1 MSTNLPK
8 LYLHMNKKQTK
19 ILEFD
24 KNHVWHPYTSMSNPL
39 PSYLVESAEGVHITL
54 ATGEKLVDGM
64 SSWWSV
70 LHGYNH
76 PELNAALV
84 SQAEKFSHV
93 MFGGLTHEPA
103 VELSKTLIELTP
115 KGLNKVFLSDS
126 GSVAVE
132 VALKMSIQYWHS
144 KNKAEKHKIL
154 TVKNGYHG
162 DTFAAMSVCDP
173 VNGMHQLFESVL
185 MKNIFAPAPK
195 ASFHDEWDASELEAL
210 SALFER
216 HHHEIAAFIIEPIVQ
231 GAGGMRIYHPAYLK
245 ACRDLCTQYNVLMI
259 ADEIATGLGRTGKL
273 FACEWADISPDIICL
288 GKTLTGGYMTLA
300 ATLCTDE
307 VANSISNGEAGCFM
321 HGPTFMG
328 NPLACAVAN
337 ASLAILKRNQW
348 QQQIADI
355 ESLFNE
361 QLLPLK
367 QHNRVKSTRVLG
379 GIGVVEARQNV
390 DMAVIQKRFVEL
402 GVWIRPFGKL
412 IYVMPPF
419 VCETKDLINL
429 VTAIQTILD
438 EDACFD
444 LQS

>member
-1 MSTNLPK
+1 MSTKKPFQA
-8 LYLHMNKKQTK
+8 LHMDNKHTD

-24 KNHVWHPYTSMSNPL
+24 RKHVWHPYTSMSNPI
-39 PSYLVESAEGVHITL
+39 PSYLVESADGVFISL
-54 ATGEKLVDGM
+54 ASGEKLVDGM

-76 PELNAALV
+76 PELNKALIDQTAKV
-84 SQAEKFSHV
+84 SHV

-103 VELSKTLIELTP
+103 VELAKNLIELTP
-115 KGLNKVFLSDS
+115 DGLDRVFLSDS

-144 KNKAEKHKIL
+144 KQRPEKHKIL

-173 VNGMHQLFESVL
+173 VNGMHQLFEPVL
-185 MKNIFAPAPK
+185 MKNLFADAPK
-195 ASFHDEWDASELEAL
+195 TLFGETWDEAEMNAL
-210 SALFER
+210 SEMFKK
-216 HHHEIAAFIIEPIVQ
+216 HHNQIAAFIIEPIVQ
-231 GAGGMRIYHPAYLK
+231 GAGGMRIYHPLYLK
-245 ACRDLCTQYNVLMI
+245 ACRELCDQYNVLLI

-300 ATLCTDE
+300 ATLCSE
-307 VANSISNGEAGCFM
+307 EIANTISEGDAGCFM

-337 ASLAILKRNQW
+337 ASLNILKRNQW
-348 QQQIADI
+348 QQQILDI
-355 ESLFNE
+355 EQTLTH
-361 QLLPLK
+361 QLSPLK
-367 QHNRVKSTRVLG
+367 QHVRVNDVRVLG
-379 GIGVVEARQNV
+379 GIGVIEAKQNV
-390 DMAVIQKRFVEL
+390 AMAEIQKRFVEL

-412 IYVMPPF
+412 IYIMPPF
-419 VCETKDLINL
+419 ISSSQDLTML
-429 VTAIQTILD
+429 TTAIATVLN
-438 EDACFD
+438 EDKCFIN
-444 LQS
+444 